1 MVNPTQW
8 IRRAAGGDVEA
19 QGELFSILRP
29 EMERIAQG
37 LMRREPREV
46 TMQAGVL
53 ISELYLRLRK
63 SFEKRALVVPEA
75 PPTDWDSRGEFL
87 RYASTAMKTI
97 LMDSARRR
105 AALKRGGGSLAP
117 IVAEEGLAMESP
129 PEIVLFFDEAIES
142 LAKTDPPQADLL
154 EMVRF
159 GGLSPRS
166 AGAALGMT
174 RRKTEETWLYLQAW
188 LAREW
193 GLRAG
198 ELAGPVADGPE

>member
-1 MVNPTQW
+1 MEKPTHW
-8 IRRAAGGDVEA
+8 IQRAAGGDLEA
-19 QGELFSILRP
+19 HNEVFSILRP

-37 LMRREPREV
+37 LMRHEAREV

-53 ISELYLRLRK
+53 ISELYLRLRTA
-63 SFEKRALVVPEA
+63 FENRALSAPEA
-75 PPTDWDSRGEFL
+75 PPTDWESRGEFL

-105 AALKRGGGSLAP
+105 AALKRGGASLAP

-129 PEIVLFFDEAIES
+129 PEIVLFFDEAVES
-142 LAKTDPPQADLL
+142 LRKTEPAQADLL

-166 AGAALGMT
+166 AGAALGLS

-193 GLRAG
+193 GLRG
-198 ELAGPVADGPE
+198 DGQPDD